1 MFSMPDVSQMSK
13 EEVNSYFTEKGVT
26 VSVRETFSDSVKK
39 GKVVLQSIAA
49 GEDFVV
55 ADTPKLVVEYS
66 LGAKKDYDIPMPDLE
81 GKTKQE
87 AKKILYD
94 KGLKQMHL
102 SVKQEKV
109 FSEMENDT
117 IVDQSVKAGKTVN
130 KMDEVKVEVTLSK
143 GPKPEPTM
151 TPTPKPVNTPKPKKK
166 AVKKTKKK
174 HQTAAENAVSI
185 VD

>member
-1 MFSMPDVSQMSK
+1 
-13 EEVNSYFTEKGVT
+13 
-26 VSVRETFSDSVKK
+26 
-39 GKVVLQSIAA
+39 
-49 GEDFVV
+49 
-55 ADTPKLVVEYS
+55 
-66 LGAKKDYDIPMPDLE
+66 
-81 GKTKQE
+81 
-87 AKKILYD
+87 
-94 KGLKQMHL
+94 
-102 SVKQEKV
+102 
-109 FSEMENDT
+109 MENDT

-185 VD
+185 VDEYLN